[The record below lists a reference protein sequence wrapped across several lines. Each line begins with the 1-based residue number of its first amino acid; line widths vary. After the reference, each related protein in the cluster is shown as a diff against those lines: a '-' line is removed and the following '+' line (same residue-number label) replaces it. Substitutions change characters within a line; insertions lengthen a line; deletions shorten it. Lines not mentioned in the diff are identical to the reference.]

1 MEATQC
7 PSTDEWISKVSHKH
21 TIECYLALKR
31 KEILTYVTTWMNFV
45 RSEISQSQKDKY
57 RMFPLRVVKMIET
70 ESRMVDARDWGA
82 QYVAGTESLT
92 SQGGFLPV

>member
-31 KEILTYVTTWMNFV
+31 KEILPFAATWVDIENIIL
-45 RSEISQSQKDKY
+45 SEVSQ
-57 RMFPLRVVKMIET
+57 RNTNII
-70 ESRMVDARDWGA
+70 
-82 QYVAGTESLT
+82 
-92 SQGGFLPV
+92 